1 MPLLFLGFVF
11 VTFLWLLWAIAWV
24 VVWTVA
30 LLAWP
35 LAIVLGVV
43 AVLRAVTRNRLR
55 FSGARAEAPP
65 GERSSGPS
73 GNAAFDEYREE
84 TLRKVADEQRGFREF
99 LERLRRSKDKQ
110 EFDRFMADRRGAPA
124 SGPQRSLPAV

>member
-1 MPLLFLGFVF
+1 MPLLFLGFVL

-24 VVWTVA
+24 VVWGVA
-30 LLAWP
+30 LLAWS
-35 LAIVLGVV
+35 LAIVLGAV

-55 FSGARAEAPP
+55 FAGARAEAPL
-65 GERSSGPS
+65 GERSSVRS
-73 GNAAFDEYREE
+73 GNAAFDEYRAE

-110 EFDRFMADRRGAPA
+110 EFDRFMADRRAAP
-124 SGPQRSLPAV
+124 STGPQRSLPAV

>member
-1 MPLLFLGFVF
+1 MLAARPRRAL
-11 VTFLWLLWAIAWV
+11 APPD
-24 VVWTVA
+24 
-30 LLAWP
+30 LLAWSRWP
-35 LAIVLGVV
+35 LADRWLCRIDRRK
-43 AVLRAVTRNRLR
+43 LR
-55 FSGARAEAPP
+55 
-65 GERSSGPS
+65 ERSGPS

-110 EFDRFMADRRGAPA
+110 EFDRFMADRRGAPS

>member
-24 VVWTVA
+24 VV
-30 LLAWP
+30 
-35 LAIVLGVV
+35 GVSPCW
-43 AVLRAVTRNRLR
+43 RGPSRLC
-55 FSGARAEAPP
+55 S
-65 GERSSGPS
+65 ERSRCYAQCAEPAALRGGAGRSSPRQRSTLPS

-110 EFDRFMADRRGAPA
+110 EFDRFMADRRAAP
-124 SGPQRSLPAV
+124 STGPQRSLPAV